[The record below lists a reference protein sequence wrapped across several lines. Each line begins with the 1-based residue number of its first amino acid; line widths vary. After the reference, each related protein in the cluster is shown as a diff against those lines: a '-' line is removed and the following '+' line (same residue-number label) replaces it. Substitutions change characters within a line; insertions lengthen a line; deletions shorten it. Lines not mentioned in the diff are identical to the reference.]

1 MLILTDHYDL
11 EKSSSQNLIGL
22 LMFDE
27 IVIKI
32 F

>member
-1 MLILTDHYDL
+1 MHILSGHYHL

-32 F
+32 L